1 MDSEWLKQRLEIP
14 GSARDVIQIGQLRE
28 LILQLSGGSLPAPM
42 ITDLFEIIRNP
53 SDIQAAIFRTD
64 PGPGLVPYE
73 VPYVPEREGS
83 ADVQTALYE
92 ALLDSGGALLVQSR
106 AGLGKTR
113 EVVQLATRLCDEEGW
128 TVCVAKETGDAQL
141 AAPASFA
148 DGLRGSRLLFIF
160 DDLHRRVGSGVSGQA
175 AYTERLDAF
184 LAFFDRQLAPGEKFI
199 LATTRT
205 EPHHQRQL
213 AFDPQHPLWR
223 RFGVYELP
231 EFTLVGLQTILLGLA
246 QQVGVVVEPAE
257 MARMVANS
265 DRTIRTLVKNINLA
279 KRHQW
284 QLSLSR
290 WLPTGGGAWEAS
302 FRLVRGHYPAAGRVY
317 EALHLIREAGLP
329 TRFPYVVA
337 LGTRLGGANIAAAAE
352 ELVGIGLLG
361 LRGGHLDAF
370 GDEQLQDSL
379 HATGQDLPEV
389 NTCWEAIIESVMT
402 EVDMHVDWSHDLVT
416 LTYSLMKA
424 QRDRDCEFI
433 ATAAIAQRQN
443 DFLGYFSRGVARIR
457 RGNYT
462 GAKAD
467 FTAAIARG
475 QDDAVIYRLRGLAR
489 YVQDDATGA
498 EADFTAAIARGQDDA
513 AIYFDRGAARTR
525 QGHFA
530 GAEADF
536 TAAIA
541 RGRDNASVYYYRG
554 AARTRQGHF
563 AGAEADFTAAIARD
577 PDQVNAYYWRGKAR
591 YMQNDIAGAE
601 ADFTAAIARDPEGSR
616 AYYWQGIARHTEGD
630 YVGAEA
636 DFTIAIARD
645 PDDAKAYYW
654 RGRARYGQDH
664 DAAAEADFTAAIA
677 RGRDDSEVYEYRGL
691 ARYFQ
696 ENYAGAEA
704 DFTAVIARDP
714 DQGKGYYWRGRARY
728 WQDIERGAEGDYV
741 GAEADFTIAI
751 ARNPDDAEAYYWR
764 GSARS
769 MQGHDAAAEG
779 DFTAA
784 IACGENN
791 AKPYDYQAMAKYY
804 YDRGVARYMQD
815 NDAAAEVDFTAAIAR
830 GRDDVYVYYYRGSAR
845 YFQKN
850 YSGAEADFTIA
861 IARDPDDA
869 EAYYWRG
876 VARYI
881 RDDPAGADAD
891 LTAAIAL
898 GRDDADVYYWRGR
911 AGSMQGNAAAAEA
924 DFSAAIARGRDDAD
938 VHQQRA
944 FVYVRLGRL
953 AEAQNDCEQAE
964 RLAPNDPFTHGRWGD
979 LNLALGKYEDAIA
992 RYQSALDAES
1002 NAGWHFELGM
1012 ALLLAG
1018 RFEGAR
1024 AAYDTGSRK
1033 GSRSNITAAL
1043 HELNF
1048 WTLQRADHPK
1058 LAGLQEAI
1066 SNIQQQ
1072 LESNLLSQQPCADP
1086 RLSCP

>member
-541 RGRDNASVYYYRG
+541 R
-554 AARTRQGHF
+554 
-563 AGAEADFTAAIARD
+563 D

-630 YVGAEA
+630 YV
-636 DFTIAIARD
+636 
-645 PDDAKAYYW
+645 
-654 RGRARYGQDH
+654 
-664 DAAAEADFTAAIA
+664 
-677 RGRDDSEVYEYRGL
+677 
-691 ARYFQ
+691 
-696 ENYAGAEA
+696 
-704 DFTAVIARDP
+704 
-714 DQGKGYYWRGRARY
+714 
-728 WQDIERGAEGDYV
+728 
-741 GAEADFTIAI
+741 
-751 ARNPDDAEAYYWR
+751 
-764 GSARS
+764 
-769 MQGHDAAAEG
+769 
-779 DFTAA
+779 
-784 IACGENN
+784 
-791 AKPYDYQAMAKYY
+791 
-804 YDRGVARYMQD
+804 
-815 NDAAAEVDFTAAIAR
+815 
-830 GRDDVYVYYYRGSAR
+830 
-845 YFQKN
+845 
-850 YSGAEADFTIA
+850 GAEADFTIA